1 MKQDMKLVF
10 LVGFVLVVFLTLFY
24 LDSELGLP
32 DTADTDFLLIM
43 PGLICFAIGA
53 LLVGKLGGLFALPAF
68 SLIGVGL
75 AILFE
80 SMYDLGI
87 VNDAM
92 ISNLTISQFQ
102 ILVIAI
108 AFLVGAVV
116 SGVSVKRR
124 Y

>member
-1 MKQDMKLVF
+1 MRSEAKVVF
-10 LVGFVLVVFLTLFY
+10 MIALVLVVFLALFY
-24 LDSELGLP
+24 LDTELGLP
-32 DTADTDFLLIM
+32 ATADTDFLSIM
-43 PGLICFAIGA
+43 PGLICFAVGG
-53 LLVGKLGGLFALPAF
+53 LVVGKMGGLFALPAF
-68 SLIGVGL
+68 SLIGIGL

-116 SGVSVKRR
+116 SGVSARGG